1 MERIK
6 NFLKKNYGKFYTL
19 FHTPW
24 KSYESIGVFVSIS
37 CNYISFKG
45 TEYLAIG
52 NNVRILDNMRLEVL
66 SHFGN
71 DFFSPRV
78 EIEDKVLINQ
88 NFHCTCASS
97 IHIGEGT
104 AITANCGICDI
115 IHPYSDINIAPKDQ
129 PIQTKPVYI
138 GKNCMI
144 GMNSVIQP
152 GVVLGDHV
160 IVGSNST
167 VLAGEYPSFCVLAG
181 SPARIVKQYDFE
193 TKLWK
198 SV

>member
-6 NFLKKNYGKFYTL
+6 NCLKKIYGKCYTIC
-19 FHTPW
+19 HTPW
-24 KSYESIGVFVSIS
+24 KSYKSIGAFVNIS
-37 CNYISFKG
+37 GKYISIKG
-45 TEYLAIG
+45 TEYLIIG

-71 DFFSPRV
+71 ESFSPRV

-104 AITANCGICDI
+104 AITANCGIFDI
-115 IHPYSDINIAPKDQ
+115 IHPYSDVTVAPKDQ
-129 PIQTKPVYI
+129 PIQTKAVYI

-167 VLAGEYPSFCVLAG
+167 VLAGKYPSFSVIAG
-181 SPARIVKQYDFE
+181 SPARIIKRYDFKTNLWE
-193 TKLWK
+193 T
-198 SV
+198 V